1 MQRNVVKEAALSG
14 EEGDCQGAE
23 PEAKTRQPGR
33 PAGMFGE

>member
-1 MQRNVVKEAALSG
+1 MKEAALSG

-23 PEAKTRQPGR
+23 PEAKAHQPGR